1 MNIRKLAYILAVVM
15 LSYDVLST
23 FIAAKLYGRFA
34 DLSPLYNFLWDWNP
48 AYVPIRLVIAIAC
61 LIIIFW
67 TALISVEGK
76 RISERILVICSD
88 FFAVYFLIFESV
100 AIPHNTMV
108 LFGSYG
114 IVPSSEMFIIQEIA
128 SALIA
133 GVIVVVVDWKRLL
146 GSFDF
151 LHSF

>member
-1 MNIRKLAYILAVVM
+1 MNIRKLAYSLAVIM
-15 LSYDVLST
+15 ASYDVLST

-34 DLSPLYNFLWDWNP
+34 DLSPLYNLLGQENP
-48 AYVPIRLVIAIAC
+48 TYVGITMVIAIAC
-61 LIIIFW
+61 LIIMFW

-88 FFAVYFLIFESV
+88 FFAVAFLIFESV

-114 IVPSSEMFIIQEIA
+114 VVPSSEMFIVQEIA

-133 GVIVVVVDWKRLL
+133 GIIVVIVDWKRI
-146 GSFDF
+146 SDKNI
-151 LHSF
+151 

>member
-1 MNIRKLAYILAVVM
+1 MNIRKLAYSLAVIMV
-15 LSYDVLST
+15 SYDVLST
-23 FIAAKLYGRFA
+23 FLAAKLYGRFA
-34 DLSPLYNFLWDWNP
+34 DLSPLYNYLWEWNP
-48 AYVPIRLVIAIAC
+48 AYVPIRLVIAIGC

-67 TALISVEGK
+67 TALISIEGE
-76 RISERILVICSD
+76 RISERLLVICCD

-114 IVPSSEMFIIQEIA
+114 IVLSSEMFIIQEIA

-133 GVIVVVVDWKRLL
+133 GVIVVVVDWKRLS
-146 GSFDF
+146 GRQKKS
-151 LHSF
+151 